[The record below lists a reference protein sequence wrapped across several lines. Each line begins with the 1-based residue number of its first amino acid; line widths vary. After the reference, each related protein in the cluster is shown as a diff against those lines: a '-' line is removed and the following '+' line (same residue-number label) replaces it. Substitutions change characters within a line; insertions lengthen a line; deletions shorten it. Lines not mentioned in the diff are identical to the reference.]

1 MSAARQIERHL
12 SGAEIERRL
21 KRRGDR
27 AEAAVTLLVSVVLSA
42 IIAMSIVHWLELGA
56 ADLAAEAPAARTGGA
71 S

>member
-1 MSAARQIERHL
+1 MSAARHIQRHV

-27 AEAAVTLLVSVVLSA
+27 AEAATTLQFSEFLSA
-42 IIAMSIVHWLELGA
+42 ILAVSIVHWLEGGA
-56 ADLAAEAPAARTGGA
+56 ADLSAEAPAARTGGA

>member
-1 MSAARQIERHL
+1 MSAARHIERHPT
-12 SGAEIERRL
+12 GAEIERRL

-27 AEAAVTLLVSVVLSA
+27 AEAAVTLLFSVLLSFF
-42 IIAMSIVHWLELGA
+42 IALSVVHWLEIGA